1 MSIIDWNLFFALIV
15 IYKKKKLKNLNKIK
29 FKLLVSYTLPI
40 LKIYFINGTYIF
52 SFFIAIFFLSFVVLF
67 L

>member
-29 FKLLVSYTLPI
+29 FKL
-40 LKIYFINGTYIF
+40 
-52 SFFIAIFFLSFVVLF
+52 FVNKLI
-67 L
+67 